1 MEQPNLDF
9 KLGRAIGLAVKAQSA
24 RNPTRLN
31 SLISDLLAGDLSLR
45 SPLREIVDHQGFLKA
60 EPLTASASS
69 QAVVAVLLD
78 QLGSVYRDETVA
90 RVCSVLHGYFG
101 LTDSGEVNRQELTK
115 FGEQTSSCDNRT
127 AKLDALKCELGYLLQ
142 NNKWQ
147 EADRK
152 TLQIFV
158 ESCGGNVNDTFGR
171 IWPAVPCGLL
181 HEINLLWS
189 NASNFR
195 FGFSIQRG
203 LLESIKELDRM
214 TVSERVPLGNK
225 KKQFKIFADFLN
237 RYETEEIFYQSRES
251 SPYCLPPGYYPRCD
265 PEFKTR
271 TSPELEMCTKSLT
284 ANFTIVYERL
294 VDCGIT
300 AAPLDIGS
308 IQKLKV
314 KFFTDQDTT
323 KLSNKTN
330 VSTVMSE
337 TPNQN
342 KNIDLYQPTKS
353 ESTPKKKGG
362 MSDKERPN
370 PVTGV
375 GLFLLIILSLGLA
388 HIATPRALE
397 SCASWPN
404 ISRGIC
410 YLKEIPI
417 DLLR

>member
-1 MEQPNLDF
+1 
-9 KLGRAIGLAVKAQSA
+9 
-24 RNPTRLN
+24 
-31 SLISDLLAGDLSLR
+31 
-45 SPLREIVDHQGFLKA
+45 
-60 EPLTASASS
+60 
-69 QAVVAVLLD
+69 
-78 QLGSVYRDETVA
+78 
-90 RVCSVLHGYFG
+90 
-101 LTDSGEVNRQELTK
+101 
-115 FGEQTSSCDNRT
+115 
-127 AKLDALKCELGYLLQ
+127 
-142 NNKWQ
+142 
-147 EADRK
+147 
-152 TLQIFV
+152 
-158 ESCGGNVNDTFGR
+158 
-171 IWPAVPCGLL
+171 
-181 HEINLLWS
+181 
-189 NASNFR
+189 
-195 FGFSIQRG
+195 
-203 LLESIKELDRM
+203 
-214 TVSERVPLGNK
+214 
-225 KKQFKIFADFLN
+225 
-237 RYETEEIFYQSRES
+237 
-251 SPYCLPPGYYPRCD
+251 
-265 PEFKTR
+265 
-271 TSPELEMCTKSLT
+271 MCTKSLT

-330 VSTVMSE
+330 VSTAMSE